1 MRTLL
6 IPLDGSTSSTRAFET
21 ALKLAAA
28 ESARVAIWS
37 IVDPLN
43 VLGRTSPNPLEDEAL
58 ASARAEANRI
68 VADATQRAKQ
78 AGIAAEGHVGFG
90 EPALEIVARAKEAGA
105 DAIVMGTHGRSGF
118 KRLFMGS
125 VAESVLRSAPC
136 PVVVVREPAHLE
148 MPVQARP
155 PVDRASAVCVV
166 RLVEVDAKD
175 FDRVYGEIA
184 TFMQGTGSELPGFAG
199 SELFGSEDATRIV
212 IVVEFRTHDDWS
224 RAQWDERLGEL
235 LEELV
240 GNTTTLDFNLYR
252 CDRFPAGR
260 QGAAAQPRAAL

>member
-21 ALKLAAA
+21 ALKIAAA

-43 VLGRTSPNPLEDEAL
+43 VIGRASPNPLEDEAL
-58 ASARAEANRI
+58 ANARAEANRI
-68 VADATQRAKQ
+68 VAAAAERAKR
-78 AGIAAEGHVGFG
+78 AGIPAESHVGFG
-90 EPALEIVARAKEAGA
+90 EPALEIVARAKESSV

-136 PVVVVREPAHLE
+136 PVVVVREQAHLE
-148 MPVQARP
+148 LPVEARP

-166 RLVEVDAKD
+166 RMVEVAARD
-175 FDRVYGEIA
+175 FDRIYGEIA
-184 TFMQGTGSELPGFAG
+184 TFMQGAGSELPGCIG

-212 IVVEFRTHDDWS
+212 IVVEFRTRDDWS

-252 CDRFPAGR
+252 CDRFPGDR
-260 QGAAAQPRAAL
+260 QGELARPPAAR